1 MADELQAW
9 DTETKRLQDEIDAFL
24 QKFDDIDLLLQRANS
39 EVLYYFQRQMDY
51 TNVDDFKV
59 FLKTELGFYLHTFS
73 IPRSEKRLIR
83 GRIIDTE
90 ENYNKILYF
99 GERNPIEE
107 RDKKSTA
114 VKPNLFAKFRQLF
127 IQLTR

>member
-1 MADELQAW
+1 VSNQDLEVW

-39 EVLYYFQRQMDY
+39 EVLYYFQRQTDY

-73 IPRSEKRLIR
+73 MPRAEKRLIR
-83 GRIIDTE
+83 GRIAPFVTTKFLSVGSRVI
-90 ENYNKILYF
+90 K
-99 GERNPIEE
+99 
-107 RDKKSTA
+107 
-114 VKPNLFAKFRQLF
+114 LFCVSW
-127 IQLTR
+127 